1 MIEIILLFFL
11 SKKMGDLAIE
21 KGLSPGRW
29 KLYTVLSW
37 IVFEL
42 LGIIFGVILFGF
54 DKNNIWGL
62 MGFCM
67 RIWRLFICEK
77 EIRKQRESSC
87 SIKSPFHH
95 NYIFKFFRPSF
106 QIKYLSINNINT
118 RNYFL
123 IVFI

>member
-37 IVFEL
+37 IVFQL
-42 LGIIFGVILFGF
+42 LGTIVGVMLFGF

-62 MGFCM
+62 MGFAIVSAFGGYLFV
-67 RIWRLFICEK
+67 RKRLENK
-77 EIRKQRESSC
+77 ETPPVQ
-87 SIKSPFHH
+87 
-95 NYIFKFFRPSF
+95 
-106 QIKYLSINNINT
+106 
-118 RNYFL
+118 
-123 IVFI
+123 